1 MGKLNE
7 ERQVFRVDGAAPVRL
22 PEMATRKQYRTKVF
36 KSGNSLA
43 VRIPAG
49 TDLKPGMEMDLT
61 VEGGVM
67 LALKPIDAP
76 KRKIDISGFAG
87 KAPWLKP
94 LPPELREFE
103 ERPSTKL
110 AREAYEAAQKANGGT

>member
-7 ERQVFRVDGAAPVRL
+7 ERQTFRTDGAAPIRL
-22 PEMATRKQYRTKVF
+22 PETGNRKQFRTKVF

-43 VRIPAG
+43 VRIPTG

-61 VEGGVM
+61 VEDGVM
-67 LALKPIDAP
+67 LTLKPIDAP

-87 KAPWLKP
+87 KAPWLKE
-94 LPPELREFE
+94 LPRYDFE
-103 ERPSTKL
+103 DSPRDWHLLEQSKKRP
-110 AREAYEAAQKANGGT
+110 A